1 MHQAKGRRSEV
12 AVVVAVKP
20 QRGDP
25 RYGAVGAGGIH
36 QVGGPGSARVLPQSA
51 SEVDE
56 SLDPRIVEGAE
67 GERGPAAVRLVQH
80 QDVVLVR
87 IGLRDD
93 VVEDRS
99 NVLGLLAAVAFYVA

>member
-12 AVVVAVKP
+12 AVVVAVEP
-20 QRGDP
+20 QRGDL
-25 RYGAVGAGGIH
+25 RFGAVAAGGIH
-36 QVGGPGSARVLPQSA
+36 QVGRPGSARSLPQSA

-67 GERGPAAVRLVQH
+67 GERGPAAVRLAQH

-87 IGLRDD
+87 VG
-93 VVEDRS
+93 RS
-99 NVLGLLAAVAFYVA
+99 EERRVGKEWGCWWWRW